1 MLTRL
6 TIRNY
11 ALIRNLEMVPGKGL
25 NVITG
30 ETGAGKSIMS
40 GALGLLLGN
49 RADTKVLLDENEK
62 CITEGVFQIGDYHLE
77 STFEQHEL
85 DHHAETIIR
94 REISPGGKSRAFIN
108 DSPVTLE
115 VMKKIGLRLMDIHS
129 QHETLELGEVGF
141 QLKLIDFYAGNE
153 QIRKAYTEEWAAWKS
168 ENDKLLN
175 LEAESEKL
183 KQEADFNRFQLQ
195 EIDRLNL
202 VAEDDSNLESA
213 LKVQENAE
221 IIKSK
226 LSEAFGILGEQEFST
241 RKTLLEARAL
251 LNSLSSFSP
260 AYAALAAR
268 IESIRIEL
276 EDITGEA
283 ESAAEEINFDSEK
296 ATELRQRLDAI
307 NNLQRKHRVNSS
319 AALIAIAEE
328 LRSRVV
334 KTDGMAEMITA
345 CRKALDERIKK
356 RDDLASKLSASR
368 VSVVNNLCK
377 ELKALLIELGIPDAN
392 VLMQHS
398 TAEPGPTGIDQLNL
412 LFSANK
418 GVKPVPIA
426 QAASG
431 GEFSRLMFCIKYILA
446 GKTSLPTLVLDEI
459 DTGISGEI
467 ALRLGELMRKMSQKH
482 QIIAITHLAQ
492 IAAKGSTHYLVYK
505 DTNQT
510 RANSNIRLLDKKERE
525 SEIARIISGSSPSK
539 AALEHAREL
548 LA

>member
-1 MLTRL
+1 
-6 TIRNY
+6 
-11 ALIRNLEMVPGKGL
+11 MVPGKGL

-77 STFEQHEL
+77 SIFEQHEL

-548 LA
+548 LT

>member
-6 TIRNY
+6 TIKNY
-11 ALIRNLEMVPGKGL
+11 ALIRNLEMVPGEGL

-77 STFEQHEL
+77 SVFEQLEL
-85 DHHAETIIR
+85 DHQPETIIR

-129 QHETLELGEVGF
+129 QHETLELGEAGF
-141 QLKLIDFYAGNE
+141 QLKLIDLFAGNE
-153 QIRKAYTEEWAAWKS
+153 RLYKAYEEGWRAWKS
-168 ENDKLLN
+168 ENEKLLN

-183 KQEADFNRFQLQ
+183 KQEADFIRFQLQ

-213 LKVQENAE
+213 LRVQENAE

-226 LSEAFGILGEQEFST
+226 LVEAIGILGEQEFST
-241 RKTLLEARAL
+241 RKTLLEARGL
-251 LNSLSSFSP
+251 LNSLSPFSP
-260 AYAALAAR
+260 VYATLASR

-276 EDITGEA
+276 EDISRES

-307 NNLQRKHRVNSS
+307 NNLQRKHRVNSTS
-319 AALIAIAEE
+319 ALISIAEE

-334 KTDGMAEMITA
+334 KTDGIADMISACKIELAE
-345 CRKALDERIKK
+345 RVKK
-356 RDDLASKLSASR
+356 RDDLASKLSTSR
-368 VSVVNNLCK
+368 LTVVDKLCK
-377 ELKALLIELGIPDAN
+377 ELKALLKELGIPDAKVLVQHTN
-392 VLMQHS
+392 V
-398 TAEPGPTGIDQLNL
+398 EPGATGIDRLNL

-418 GVKPVPIA
+418 GVEPVPIA

-431 GEFSRLMFCIKYILA
+431 GEFSRLMFCIKYIMA
-446 GKTSLPTLVLDEI
+446 GQTSLPTLVLDEI

-505 DTNQT
+505 DTNNT

-525 SEIARIISGSSPSK
+525 AEIARIISGPSPSK

-548 LA
+548 MA

>member
-1 MLTRL
+1 
-6 TIRNY
+6 
-11 ALIRNLEMVPGKGL
+11 MVPGKEL

-62 CITEGVFQIGDYHLE
+62 CVTEGVFQIGDYHLKKL
-77 STFEQHEL
+77 FEELEL
-85 DHHAETIIR
+85 DHQDETIIR

-129 QHETLELGEVGF
+129 QHETLELGEAGF
-141 QLKLIDFYAGNE
+141 QLKLIDLYAGNE
-153 QIRKAYTEEWAAWKS
+153 QLRKSYSDSWTVWKVAS
-168 ENDKLLN
+168 DKLLS

-221 IIKSK
+221 FIKSK
-226 LSEAFGILGEQEFST
+226 LVEAYGILGEQEFST
-241 RKTLLEARAL
+241 RKTLLEARVL
-251 LNSLSSFSP
+251 LNSVSSFSP
-260 AYAALAAR
+260 AYATLASR
-268 IESIRIEL
+268 IESVRIEL
-276 EDITGEA
+276 EDIIREA

-319 AALIAIAEE
+319 AALISIAEE

-334 KTDGMAEMITA
+334 KTDEITELIAA
-345 CRKALDERIKK
+345 CKK
-356 RDDLASKLSASR
+356 YLADCVKQRDDLASRLSASR
-368 VSVVNNLCK
+368 IAVVEKLCK
-377 ELKALLIELGIPDAN
+377 ELKTLLKELGIPDAK
-392 VLMQHS
+392 VTAHHS
-398 TAEPGPTGIDQLNL
+398 YSEPGQTGIDRLNI

-418 GVKPVPIA
+418 GVEPVPIA

-431 GEFSRLMFCIKYILA
+431 GEFSRLMFCIKYIMA

-492 IAAKGSTHYLVYK
+492 IAAKGATHYLVYK
-505 DTNQT
+505 DTSSN
-510 RANSNIRLLDKKERE
+510 RASSDIRLLDKKERE
-525 SEIARIISGSSPSK
+525 TEIARIISGSSPSK
-539 AALEHAREL
+539 AALENAREL
-548 LA
+548 MA

>member
-1 MLTRL
+1 VLTRL
-6 TIRNY
+6 TIKNY
-11 ALIRNLEMVPGKGL
+11 ALIRSLEMVPGKGL

-49 RADTKVLLDENEK
+49 RADTKVLLDQNEK
-62 CITEGVFQIGDYHLE
+62 CITEGVFQIGDYQLE
-77 STFEQHEL
+77 SIFEQLEL
-85 DHHAETIIR
+85 DHQPETIIR

-129 QHETLELGEVGF
+129 QHETLELGEAGF
-141 QLKLIDFYAGNE
+141 QLKLIDLYSGNE
-153 QIRKAYTEEWAAWKS
+153 QLRKDYVDGWTAWKS
-168 ENDKLLN
+168 EHEKLLN

-183 KQEADFNRFQLQ
+183 KQEADFIRFQLQ

-221 IIKSK
+221 VIKSK
-226 LSEAFGILGEQEFST
+226 LVEAIGILGEQEFST
-241 RKTLLEARAL
+241 RKTLLDARAL
-251 LNSLSSFSP
+251 LNNLASFSP
-260 AYAALAAR
+260 VYATLAAR

-276 EDITGEA
+276 EDITHES

-319 AALIAIAEE
+319 AALIAIGEE
-328 LRSRVV
+328 LRSKVV
-334 KTDGMAEMITA
+334 KTDGIAEMISVCKKDLA
-345 CRKALDERIKK
+345 VRVKK

-368 VSVVNNLCK
+368 LAVVEKLCK
-377 ELKALLIELGIPDAN
+377 ELRGLLKELGIPDAK
-392 VLMQHS
+392 VLVQH
-398 TAEPGPTGIDQLNL
+398 AMVEAGPTGIDRLNI

-418 GVKPVPIA
+418 GVEPVPIA

-431 GEFSRLMFCIKYILA
+431 GEFSRLMFCIKYIMA
-446 GKTSLPTLVLDEI
+446 GQTSLPTLVLDEI

-492 IAAKGSTHYLVYK
+492 IAAKGATHYLVFK
-505 DTNQT
+505 DTSTN
-510 RANSNIRLLDKKERE
+510 RASSDIRLLDKKERE
-525 SEIARIISGSSPSK
+525 NEIARIISGSSPSK

-548 LA
+548 MS